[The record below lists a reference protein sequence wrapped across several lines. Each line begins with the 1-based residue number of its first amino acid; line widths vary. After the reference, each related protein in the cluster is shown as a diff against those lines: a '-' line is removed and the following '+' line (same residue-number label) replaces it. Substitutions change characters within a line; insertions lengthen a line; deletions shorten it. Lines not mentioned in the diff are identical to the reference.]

1 MAAGDSG
8 QYLVYTNTIIAVSI
22 SIEVYSSKELER
34 SHCQSTELSTSACML
49 YNIFDVARFFLCID
63 QQPVEATDQG
73 KEKANLVAGIK

>member
-8 QYLVYTNTIIAVSI
+8 QYLVYTNTINLFIAVSI

-49 YNIFDVARFFLCID
+49 YNIFDVARFFL
-63 QQPVEATDQG
+63 P
-73 KEKANLVAGIK
+73 L